1 MIVSCSRLRLGSESL
16 KTLKIRKFL
25 QTKKPLM
32 EKRRRAKINK
42 YLVELKDL
50 LLESLKRDPSQASKL
65 EKADILEMTVHL
77 LRTSQRQQLAM
88 AAALNP
94 LVLQRFEI
102 GWAECAFQVVNY
114 VQNVDCLDPQMRQRL
129 LVHLDHCYR
138 KLQVSRSS
146 TNIQALQPLKSD
158 PLAIQWNLQWSP
170 WKIPIGIKTDD
181 ADTILSKSAKLSDG
195 NEKRT
200 KSVKLWRP
208 W

>member
-1 MIVSCSRLRLGSESL
+1 M
-16 KTLKIRKFL
+16 TNL

-88 AAALNP
+88 AATLNP
-94 LVLQRFEI
+94 LVLQRFQI

-114 VQNVDCLDPQMRQRL
+114 VQNVDCFEPQMRQRL
-129 LVHLDHCYR
+129 LAHLDHCYR
-138 KLQVSRSS
+138 DLHAARRSDVP
-146 TNIQALQPLKSD
+146 AFQPLKAD
-158 PLAIQWNLQWSP
+158 PLGIQWNLQWSP
-170 WKIPIGIKTDD
+170 WKIPIGMKTDVAD
-181 ADTILSKSAKLSDG
+181 AMRSQSTKLISAED
-195 NEKRT
+195 EKRT
-200 KSVKLWRP
+200 KSAKLWRP